1 MEVDIAKIVAD
12 VVQALT
18 KDEKLLAEFKKD
30 PVKTVE
36 KKLGIDLPEEQ
47 INAVIKAIEAKLG
60 ADDVLGAANKLLGM
74 LGKK

>member
-12 VVQALT
+12 AVQALT
-18 KDEKLLAEFKKD
+18 KDEKLLAEFRKN

-60 ADDVLGAANKLLGM
+60 ADDVLGAANKLMGM